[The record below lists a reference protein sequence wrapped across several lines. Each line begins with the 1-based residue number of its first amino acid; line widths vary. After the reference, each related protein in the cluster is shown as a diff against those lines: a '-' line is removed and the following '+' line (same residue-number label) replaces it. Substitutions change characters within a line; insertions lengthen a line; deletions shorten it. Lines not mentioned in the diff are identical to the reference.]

1 MLKNS
6 LLDTSTVNFAEL
18 LGNGRIYRVP
28 AYQRD
33 YSWREESWE
42 DLWLDILALRAREE
56 GRHYMGAVVFQSRGE
71 HEFLIIDGQQRLAT
85 LSLIAICVIKKLR
98 DLVERK
104 IDPDNNLER
113 MEILRR
119 TYLGD
124 KDPKSLLYS
133 SKLFLNANNDG
144 FYQHYILQLR
154 EPPNPHRPSDT
165 EKLLYQAFQYCD
177 KRLSALPDVVAS
189 GEALAE
195 FLTETVARRLLF
207 IRILVEDE
215 LSAFTVFE
223 TLNARGVDLT
233 ATDLLK
239 NYLFSLIPSEHD
251 LKHVQSQWIRIA
263 NTVGTDRFP
272 EFLRHLINSDQAFIR
287 TERLFKVLKDRVRDG
302 AAALDLLDRLE
313 READVYAA
321 LRDPSH
327 ERWRANRALRE
338 QIRVLR
344 IFNVKQLL
352 PLLLSGYRRLDPATL
367 ARLLRLCV
375 VISFRYNMI
384 SRLNA
389 NELEKVYN
397 QAAIGIHEGR
407 LNTMARIFDALRPVY
422 VPDDKFCNDFA
433 TIEIASTA
441 RRKKLV
447 RYILFQLE
455 ADASGQ
461 QPRDFEDD
469 PGTIEHILPE
479 NPGEDWSAAFPADT
493 QSAYIYR
500 LGNYT
505 LLEAGKNRDL
515 KGSDFAV
522 KRSVYATSEYA
533 LSRTLSQQS
542 WDPDALGRRQEQLA
556 KRAGHIW
563 RYDA

>member
-1 MLKNS
+1 MTKHS
-6 LLDTSTVNFAEL
+6 LLDTSTVNLAEL
-18 LGNGRIYRVP
+18 LGNGRVYRVP
-28 AYQRD
+28 TYQRD

-56 GRHYMGAVVFQSRGE
+56 GRHYMGSVVFQSRSDQ
-71 HEFLIIDGQQRLAT
+71 EFLIIDGQQRLAT
-85 LSLIAICVIKKLR
+85 LSLIAICVIKKLGE
-98 DLVERK
+98 LVAQD
-104 IDPDNNLER
+104 IDPANNQER
-113 MEILRR
+113 VEILRR

-133 SKLFLNANNDG
+133 SKLLLNANNDD

-154 EPPNPHRPSDT
+154 TPPNPHRLSDT
-165 EKLLYQAFQYCD
+165 DKLLYQAFQYYD
-177 KRLSALPDVVAS
+177 KRLASLPEVVAS
-189 GEALAE
+189 GESLVE
-195 FLTETVARRLLF
+195 FLAETVARRLLF

-251 LKHVQSQWIRIA
+251 LKHVQSQWLRIA

-287 TERLFKVLKDRVRDG
+287 SERLFKVLKDRVRDG
-302 AAALDLLDRLE
+302 HAALDLLDRLE

-327 ERWRANRALRE
+327 ERWRADRTQRE

-352 PLLLSGYRRLDPATL
+352 PLLLAGYRRLEPGVFG
-367 ARLLRLCV
+367 RLLRLCV
-375 VISFRYNMI
+375 VVSFRYNMI

-389 NELEKVYN
+389 NELEKIYN
-397 QAAIGIHEGR
+397 QAAIGIHESR
-407 LNTMARIFDALRPVY
+407 LTTVAQIFEALRPVY
-422 VPDDKFCNDFA
+422 VPDDKFGNDFA
-433 TIEIASTA
+433 TIQIANTS
-441 RRKKLV
+441 RRKRLI
-447 RYILFQLE
+447 RYTLFQLE

-461 QPRDFEDD
+461 TRDFEDD

-479 NPGEDWSAAFPADT
+479 NPGKDWSTAFPADT
-493 QSAYIYR
+493 QDTYIYR

-505 LLEAGKNRDL
+505 LLEAAKNRDL
-515 KGSDFAV
+515 KGSDFAA
-522 KRSVYATSEYA
+522 KRQVYASSQYA
-533 LSRTLSQQS
+533 LSRDLSQQT
-542 WDPDALGRRQEQLA
+542 WDPDAMNRRQEQLA
-556 KRAGHIW
+556 KRAAHIW
-563 RYDA
+563 RYDF

>member
-1 MLKNS
+1 MTKHT
-6 LLDTSTVNFAEL
+6 LLDTSTVNLAEL
-18 LGNGRIYRVP
+18 LGNGRVYRVP

-56 GRHYMGAVVFQSRGE
+56 GRHYMGAVVFQSRSDK
-71 HEFLIIDGQQRLAT
+71 EFYVIDGQQRLAT
-85 LSLIAICVIKKLR
+85 LSLIAICVVKKLR
-98 DLVERK
+98 ELVDRNSDAQGNNER
-104 IDPDNNLER
+104 I
-113 MEILRR
+113 EILRR

-133 SKLFLNANNDG
+133 SKLFLNSNNDN
-144 FYQHYILQLR
+144 FYQHYILQNR
-154 EPPNPHRPSDT
+154 EPPNPHRLSDT
-165 EKLLYQAFQYCD
+165 DKLLYQGMQYFD
-177 KRLSALPDVVAS
+177 KKLSELPDVVAS

-239 NYLFSLIPSEHD
+239 NYLFSLIPSAHD
-251 LKHVQSQWIRIA
+251 LKHVQSQWTRIA
-263 NTVGTDRFP
+263 NIVGTDRFP
-272 EFLRHLINSDQAFIR
+272 EFLRHFVNSEQAFIR
-287 TERLFKVLKDRVRDG
+287 TERLFKILKDRIKDG
-302 AAALDLLDRLE
+302 KAALDLLDRLE

-321 LRDPSH
+321 FRDPTH
-327 ERWRANRALRE
+327 ELWRAERAQRE

-352 PLLLSGYRRLDPATL
+352 PLLLAGHRQLPASVF
-367 ARLLRLCV
+367 ARLLQLCT

-384 SRLNA
+384 GRLNA

-397 QAAIGIHEGR
+397 EAAIGIHERR
-407 LNTMARIFDALRPVY
+407 LTTIAQIFDALRSVY
-422 VPDDKFCNDFA
+422 VSDEKFQNDFA
-433 TIEIASTA
+433 SIAIPSVS

-455 ADASGQ
+455 ADASEQ
-461 QPRDFEDD
+461 EARDFEDD
-469 PGTIEHILPE
+469 PATVEHILPE
-479 NPGEDWSAAFPADT
+479 NPGAIWSDAFPPDV
-493 QSAYIYR
+493 QEAYIDR

-515 KGSDFAV
+515 KGSDFAA
-522 KRSVYATSEYA
+522 KRSIFATSQYALTRALLQQCWNPDA
-533 LSRTLSQQS
+533 LSR
-542 WDPDALGRRQEQLA
+542 RQEHLA
-556 KRAGHIW
+556 KRAAHIW
-563 RYDA
+563 RYDI